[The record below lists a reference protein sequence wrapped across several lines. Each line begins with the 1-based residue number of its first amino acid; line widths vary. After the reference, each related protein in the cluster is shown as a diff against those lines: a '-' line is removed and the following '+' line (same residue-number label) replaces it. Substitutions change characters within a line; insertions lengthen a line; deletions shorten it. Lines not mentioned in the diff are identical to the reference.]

1 MTGFHY
7 PSTRVVETGLNSEIV
22 QYSLTAI
29 CSMLSSELLL
39 SMVVGCSWM
48 IREIDGN
55 DTLKVVRILIQ
66 NMCTKVPDR
75 AEYRAKISQVSGYCS
90 SVC

>member
-1 MTGFHY
+1 
-7 PSTRVVETGLNSEIV
+7 
-22 QYSLTAI
+22 
-29 CSMLSSELLL
+29 
-39 SMVVGCSWM
+39 M

-90 SVC
+90 SVCWVDMICLCNQVIAALLQAWDIEYIVR